1 MTIQDDLKALQ
12 QHDTFGRFINVIHQ
26 LREET
31 IAEMHEAPT
40 ELLQQLSGRIVTYDQ
55 VLQMAD
61 WPLLQAR
68 FRESL

>member
-12 QHDTFGRFINVIHQ
+12 QYDTFGRFINVIHQ

>member
-12 QHDTFGRFINVIHQ
+12 QYDSFGRFINVIHQ

-40 ELLQQLSGRIVTYDQ
+40 DQLQQLSGRIITYDQ

-61 WPLLQAR
+61 WQLLQAR
-68 FRESL
+68 FREQL